1 MHSTMPVCPIDYGRY
16 GHQDMVRI
24 FEEEFRHEIWLR
36 VEATVAQ
43 VQADMGIVPSE
54 AADEIVSVANPETVT
69 LERTMEIEARTRH
82 DVAALVEAIAEKCQG
97 TGSRWVHFG
106 LTSNDVKDTALGLQL
121 LAAYGILLPEVNAL
135 VSSISRRAIETQDLI
150 AVGRSHGQQAVPITY
165 GIRFS
170 VWVDEI
176 RRHSERLREALKRTV
191 VGKVAGA
198 TGSHAA
204 MGPRGIE
211 IQEKVLTRLG
221 LNVPAATTQI
231 VQRDR
236 VAESILCLTNLASTL
251 DKIATDLR
259 NLQRTEIAETYEP
272 FATGKQVGS
281 SAMPHKRNPVTC
293 EKISGIARLVRS
305 LAHPALEN
313 VVSWEERDISHSSTE
328 RFIIP
333 QAFILTDYIVRE
345 MRRVIEGLMIDEEAV
360 ERNIW
365 LSRDTFL
372 SEYVMTVLTEAG
384 LPRPDAHAK
393 LRALTLQARNE
404 DRDLTEL
411 LKEDSEVKGLIDPAN
426 IDVGK
431 FFDSIREV
439 SRKIVR
445 ETLQR
450 YEGSVT
456 ASTG

>member
-1 MHSTMPVCPIDYGRY
+1 MPVCPIDYGRY

-43 VQADMGIVPSE
+43 VQADMGIIPSE
-54 AADEIVSVANPETVT
+54 AADEIVSVANPKTVT
-69 LERTMEIEARTRH
+69 LDRTMEIEARTRH
-82 DVAALVEAIAEKCQG
+82 DVAALVEAIAEKCDG
-97 TGSRWVHFG
+97 IGARWVHFG

-121 LAAYGILLPEVNAL
+121 LAAYGILLPEVDAL
-135 VSSISRRAIETQDLI
+135 VSSLSRRAIETQDLI

-176 RRHSERLREALKRTV
+176 RRHSERLREALKRTA

-204 MGPRGIE
+204 MGLRGIE

-236 VAESILCLTNLASTL
+236 VAESILCLANLASTL

-293 EKISGIARLVRS
+293 EKISGIGRLVRS

-328 RFIIP
+328 RFVIP
-333 QAFILTDYIVRE
+333 QAFILTDYIIRE

-365 LSRDTFL
+365 RSRDTFL
-372 SEYVMTVLTEAG
+372 SEYIMTVLTEAG

-393 LRALTLQARNE
+393 MRALTLQARNE

-411 LKEDSEVKGLIDPAN
+411 LKEDSEVKGLIDPAS
-426 IDVGK
+426 IDVGR